1 MGSAIADLIPLSIGI
16 AVNPIPIIVVVLILD
31 SPQGRANSL
40 IFLGSWV
47 LGLAALAGIVLATT
61 SAAESSSYD
70 GVKTVESVIRILLG
84 LLLLSLATKKWGKR
98 PKPGEEVE
106 LPKWMASIETL
117 GPGKTLGVGLLIT
130 IVNPKHVAL
139 TVAAMIS
146 IAQAHLAP
154 GTAVALLAIFV
165 LLSSL
170 GVGTPVIYALA
181 GGESAKTTLAT
192 WKAWLSANNAAILAV
207 LFLVFGVVL
216 LSKGI
221 GDLLG

>member
-16 AVNPIPIIVVVLILD
+16 AANPIPIIVVVLILD
-31 SPQGRANSL
+31 TPKGRSNSL

-47 LGLAALAGIVLATT
+47 LGLTALAAVALAST
-61 SAAESSSYD
+61 SAAEASSYD

-84 LLLLSLATKKWGKR
+84 LLLLYLATKKWGKR

-106 LPKWMASIETL
+106 LPKWMASIESL
-117 GPGKTLGVGLLIT
+117 GPGKTLGVSLLIT
-130 IVNPKHVAL
+130 VANPKHIAL

-146 IAQAHLAP
+146 VAQAQLAP
-154 GTAVALLAIFV
+154 GTAVALLVIFV
-165 LLSSL
+165 VLSSL
-170 GVGTPVIYALA
+170 GVGTPVIYALV
-181 GGESAKTTLAT
+181 GGDRAKATLGG
-192 WKAWLSANNAAILAV
+192 WKEWLSANNAAILAV

-221 GDLLG
+221 GDLIG